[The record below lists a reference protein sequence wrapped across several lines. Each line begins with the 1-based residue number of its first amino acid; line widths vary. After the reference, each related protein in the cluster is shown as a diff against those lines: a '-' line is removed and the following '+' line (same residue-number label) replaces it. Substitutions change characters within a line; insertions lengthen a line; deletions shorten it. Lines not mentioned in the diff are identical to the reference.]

1 MKYTENDIKE
11 YIKCKDDIVYFA
23 NTYIK
28 IYTVDCGLT
37 QIKLNEEQETIA
49 NSFLR
54 NDKTC
59 KLMRRQTGKTTVALI
74 ILLHQV
80 IFNEYKTIAM
90 IGWKKSF
97 ANDMLRRL
105 YEMYDNLPEFLQ
117 VKMQIKNKGNV
128 EFDNGCRIITS
139 GPDIT
144 AFRGRAVNTIYI
156 DESEFVPNICRI
168 MESIMPCI
176 SSSMN
181 SKFMALST
189 TYSGGCIK
197 YE

>member
-1 MKYTENDIKE
+1 MKYTANDIKE
-11 YIKCKDDIVYFA
+11 YMKCKDDIVYFA
-23 NTYIK
+23 NNFIK

-37 QIKLNEEQETIA
+37 QIKLNAEQETVV
-49 NSFLR
+49 NSFLK

-59 KLMRRQTGKTTVALI
+59 KLMPRQTGKTTVAMI

-80 IFNEYKTIAM
+80 IFNEHKTIAI

-97 ANDMLRRL
+97 ANDILHRL
-105 YEMYDNLPEFLQ
+105 YEMYDNLPELFR

-139 GPDIT
+139 GPDAT
-144 AFRGRAVNTIYI
+144 AFKGRAVNTIYI
-156 DESEFVPNICRI
+156 DESEFVPNIWRI
-168 MESIMPCI
+168 MENIMPCI
-176 SSSMN
+176 SSMN
-181 SKFMALST
+181 GKFMALST
-189 TYSGGCIK
+189 IYSGGCIK

>member
-1 MKYTENDIKE
+1 MKYTENNIKE

-28 IYTVDCGLT
+28 ICTFDRSLMN
-37 QIKLNEEQETIA
+37 IKLNEEQENVA

-54 NDKTC
+54 NDKTS
-59 KLMRRQTGKTTVALI
+59 KLMPRQTGKTTVALI

-80 IFNEYKTIAM
+80 IFNEYKTIGI

-97 ANDMLRRL
+97 ANDMLHRL
-105 YEMYDNLPEFLQ
+105 YEMYDNLPEFLR
-117 VKMQIKNKGNV
+117 VEMQIKNKGNV

-139 GPDIT
+139 GPDVT
-144 AFRGRAVNTIYI
+144 AFKGRAVNIIYI
-156 DESEFVPNICRI
+156 DESEFVPNIWRI

-176 SSSMN
+176 SSMN